1 MSMLKCML
9 GLCYILYSCGG
20 RLGRNDFINL
30 RMGGYHATC
39 VFLGV
44 IGKRVDDVGSKQVMI
59 ETGIPGEDAPQ
70 KVLQGK
76 HYNGMR
82 AHLRS
87 RGNDQSEA
95 GCLPTIATF
104 S

>member
-1 MSMLKCML
+1 
-9 GLCYILYSCGG
+9 
-20 RLGRNDFINL
+20 
-30 RMGGYHATC
+30 
-39 VFLGV
+39 
-44 IGKRVDDVGSKQVMI
+44 MI

-76 HYNGMR
+76 HYNNGMR
-82 AHLRS
+82 AHLCS